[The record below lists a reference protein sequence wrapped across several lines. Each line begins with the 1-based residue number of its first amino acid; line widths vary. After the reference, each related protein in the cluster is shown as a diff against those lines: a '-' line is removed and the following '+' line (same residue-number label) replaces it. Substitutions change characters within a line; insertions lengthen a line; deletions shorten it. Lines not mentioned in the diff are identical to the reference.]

1 MIRLT
6 RNEELV
12 LAAVQALDERNGYP
26 PSYRELG
33 EETGLSLGGVCW
45 CIRRLEKAG
54 KLVVNPRQ
62 ARTLRLVKG
71 GRE

>member
-1 MIRLT
+1 MSDLT
-6 RNEELV
+6 ENEQRV
-12 LAAVQALDERNGYP
+12 LDAVPALQERNGYP
-26 PSYRELG
+26 PSYRELV

-54 KLVVNPRQ
+54 RLVVNPRQ